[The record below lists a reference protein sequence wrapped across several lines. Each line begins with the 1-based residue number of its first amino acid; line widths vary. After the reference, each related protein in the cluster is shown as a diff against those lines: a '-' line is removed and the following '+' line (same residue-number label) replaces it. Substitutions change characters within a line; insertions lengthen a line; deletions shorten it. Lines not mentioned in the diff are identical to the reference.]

1 MRKLALLALIAF
13 PLAADQVP
21 PREQP
26 ILAHLNQAIGWYR
39 RLGAQAQVVTEPSD
53 VIFIDHDVQLARQ
66 AVAQAFDGARGLAAL
81 GSAHSLSQDTKSAL
95 AQRAADAADAVQK
108 TQAEVDA
115 LQRQAAAAPR
125 RRTVLEQQLAETRSE
140 LAFAQARAQALK
152 TLSDFTAQVGA
163 GSAGL
168 LGQIDELERS
178 VPEVRAPAPASP
190 PPAVSPATPRRT
202 GQGVIGLAEELFA
215 IGRKAR
221 EIRES
226 LSQTAELR
234 AASERLRAPLG
245 SELRTTLQQGEE
257 LAAAPDVSNS
267 RVLADRKQRLD
278 QLTAEFKKVSGALLP
293 LGKEAVLLDAVRA
306 NLTQWDAASDGEYA
320 TVLRSLA
327 VRAALLVALIGLLLG
342 GSELW
347 RRATFRYVRDPRRRR
362 VSLLVRRIVVTAAV
376 TIAIVFSLVSEIGSL
391 ATFAGFITAGLAVA
405 LQNVILSVAAYFFLI
420 GRYGVRVG
428 ERVQIGNVIGDVLE
442 IGLVRLHVMETGADG
457 LPTGRVVVFSNSVVF
472 SGPNLFKPLPGTNF
486 AWHQIKVTLATDAD
500 HRLAEQRLLRAVQ
513 TVVDEYRSSIE
524 RQHAEVEKALA
535 IPLQPPSPQSRLRLT
550 EAGLEMTVRYPV
562 PLEDAGAVDDRVTRA
577 LLDAVEHEP
586 RLKLAGAA
594 AATVQPA
601 R

>member
-1 MRKLALLALIAF
+1 
-13 PLAADQVP
+13 
-21 PREQP
+21 
-26 ILAHLNQAIGWYR
+26 
-39 RLGAQAQVVTEPSD
+39 
-53 VIFIDHDVQLARQ
+53 
-66 AVAQAFDGARGLAAL
+66 
-81 GSAHSLSQDTKSAL
+81 
-95 AQRAADAADAVQK
+95 QK

-178 VPEVRAPAPASP
+178 VPEVRAPGPASP
-190 PPAVSPATPRRT
+190 RQT
-202 GQGVIGLAEELFA
+202 GQGVIGLAEKLFA

-234 AASERLRAPLG
+234 AASEKLRAPLG

-391 ATFAGFITAGLAVA
+391 ATFAGF
-405 LQNVILSVAAYFFLI
+405 
-420 GRYGVRVG
+420 
-428 ERVQIGNVIGDVLE
+428 
-442 IGLVRLHVMETGADG
+442 
-457 LPTGRVVVFSNSVVF
+457 
-472 SGPNLFKPLPGTNF
+472 
-486 AWHQIKVTLATDAD
+486 
-500 HRLAEQRLLRAVQ
+500 
-513 TVVDEYRSSIE
+513 
-524 RQHAEVEKALA
+524 
-535 IPLQPPSPQSRLRLT
+535 
-550 EAGLEMTVRYPV
+550 
-562 PLEDAGAVDDRVTRA
+562 
-577 LLDAVEHEP
+577 
-586 RLKLAGAA
+586 
-594 AATVQPA
+594 
-601 R
+601 